1 MYTHLLHTY
10 SFLGRNHTS
19 GSTGMGCRGGRESH
33 IPLHSFETFKIFFN
47 PCASTI
53 YPKKL
58 IKILKNAKYKNLKR
72 NKHFHLKKYKQS
84 FCLFSEWFLSSHQ
97 NVSLP
102 PAFGV
107 RTSVRATHG
116 VSLSGALLSAMRDP
130 MCDKLRGD
138 FSMRHTGCR
147 V

>member
-102 PAFGV
+102 PCFWSKDLSEGYT
-107 RTSVRATHG
+107 RG
-116 VSLSGALLSAMRDP
+116 VSFWGSTLSNEGP
-130 MCDKLRGD
+130 N
-138 FSMRHTGCR
+138 